1 MKKVYEV
8 TVDGQL
14 CPVTVSDEQK
24 ALQAA
29 YAAGGAIL
37 GIWREDS
44 PGFEHC
50 LYLVTGEEDITPEL
64 LERTARRRLDLPWVI
79 VGTERLLIREFA
91 AGDPLEPESDQ
102 DGDGVFSNWEKRE
115 AYRRSQYRFSECGLW
130 ALEER
135 ETGKIVGKAGLT
147 DGELGYHIYPE
158 YRRRG
163 YAKEACQAILRYAAE
178 ELELS
183 SVWLKIEK
191 ENRASRLLAESL
203 GFRVTKEEEKQVF
216 LEYGNF

>member
-8 TVDGQL
+8 AVDGQL

-37 GIWREDS
+37 GIWRENS

-79 VGTERLLIREFA
+79 AGTERLLIREFA

-158 YRRRG
+158 YRRKG

-203 GFRVTKEEEKQVF
+203 GFRVTKEEETQVF

>member
-37 GIWREDS
+37 GIWRENS

-79 VGTERLLIREFA
+79 AGTERLLIREFA

-135 ETGKIVGKAGLT
+135 ATGKIVGKAGLT

-158 YRRRG
+158 YRRKG

-203 GFRVTKEEEKQVF
+203 GFRVTKEEETQVF